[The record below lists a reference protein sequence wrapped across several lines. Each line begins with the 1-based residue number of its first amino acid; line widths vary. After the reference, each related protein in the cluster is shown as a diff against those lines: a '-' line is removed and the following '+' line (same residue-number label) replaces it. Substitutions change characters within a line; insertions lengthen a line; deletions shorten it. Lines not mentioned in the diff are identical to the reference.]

1 MLEDGFFC
9 ELPESLFFGD
19 AVVVVVV
26 VVGVDFGGFERGKGS
41 SPSSAGFREGLL
53 VGVAGVDFGC
63 FERGKGSS
71 PSSAGFRVG
80 LLVGVAGFEVV
91 VRVSREKR
99 FNIKNSFKKIDAT
112 QSYLRSF

>member
-1 MLEDGFFC
+1 MFVVPMLEDGFFC

-63 FERGKGSS
+63 FERGEGSS
-71 PSSAGFRVG
+71 PSNEGFKVSLCRGVSFF
-80 LLVGVAGFEVV
+80 LLVLGFAG
-91 VRVSREKR
+91 
-99 FNIKNSFKKIDAT
+99 
-112 QSYLRSF
+112 